1 MGSANVRSQ
10 EHIPEGRTPGGLP
23 YVGGLDGLRAFAV
36 VAVLLYHA
44 GVAAVPGGF
53 LGVDVFFVLS
63 GYLITSLLLAERERT
78 GRIDLLRF
86 WARRARRLLPAAV
99 LVVVASV
106 AAIAILHPRE
116 AGPLRGDAIASLFYV
131 NNWHQILAERSYFDA
146 FERPSLLQHL
156 WSLAVEEQFYLL
168 WPLALGACLS
178 ALGRGRTVAVTL
190 VAGVCSAVFMAFLFQ
205 PGTDPSRVYY
215 GTDTHAVGLLVG
227 ALLAFAWPLRPLVS
241 VPRRRAAAAL
251 DAGAALAGAAVLI
264 AMLTWQDYDPWVYRG
279 GIAVVSIATAVLV
292 AAIAHP
298 ASRAGRW
305 LGVAP
310 LLWIGRRSYGI
321 YLWHWPVMALTR
333 PGLDVDASPWLVV
346 PLQFA
351 LTFALAAAS
360 YKWVEQ
366 PFRTRTVQRA
376 LRGWLDRRSPRRR
389 LAAVLTVPVVAGVAL
404 LGLLSWN
411 PPAPP
416 APQLAQ
422 APTVAARTPLTTPAR
437 AVDNARP
444 LAVGAS
450 VMLAAERP
458 LRRFAVVDAAV
469 GRYPGDLIARLEAYR
484 AKKTLPGRVVV
495 QIGENGP
502 FQSGQIKQLREVL
515 RGVSRVVLINVRVRQ
530 RWESDV
536 NRDAGAAGRELAG
549 GARRRLARDE
559 RRHEPALCRSDAP
572 ESARAEGHGA
582 DRPARAG
589 RLTCKGGCSPPGR
602 R

>member
-1 MGSANVRSQ
+1 MGSATVRSQ

-351 LTFALAAAS
+351 ADVRARGG
-360 YKWVEQ
+360 V
-366 PFRTRTVQRA
+366 VQVGR
-376 LRGWLDRRSPRRR
+376 
-389 LAAVLTVPVVAGVAL
+389 AAVPH
-404 LGLLSWN
+404 
-411 PPAPP
+411 P
-416 APQLAQ
+416 
-422 APTVAARTPLTTPAR
+422 
-437 AVDNARP
+437 
-444 LAVGAS
+444 
-450 VMLAAERP
+450 
-458 LRRFAVVDAAV
+458 
-469 GRYPGDLIARLEAYR
+469 
-484 AKKTLPGRVVV
+484 
-495 QIGENGP
+495 
-502 FQSGQIKQLREVL
+502 
-515 RGVSRVVLINVRVRQ
+515 
-530 RWESDV
+530 
-536 NRDAGAAGRELAG
+536 
-549 GARRRLARDE
+549 
-559 RRHEPALCRSDAP
+559 H
-572 ESARAEGHGA
+572 
-582 DRPARAG
+582 RPARAA
-589 RLTCKGGCSPPGR
+589 RLARPALAAPAAGR
-602 R
+602 RADRAGRRGRRAAGAAELEPARPAGAAARAGADRRRPHPADDPRARGRQRAAAGRRRLGDAGRGAAPAALRRRRRGGRALPG